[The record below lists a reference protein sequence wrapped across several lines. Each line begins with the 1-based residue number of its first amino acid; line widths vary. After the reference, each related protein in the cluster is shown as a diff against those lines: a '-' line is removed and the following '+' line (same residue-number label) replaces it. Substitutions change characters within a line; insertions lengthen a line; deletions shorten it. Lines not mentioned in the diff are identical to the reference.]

1 MGILDTLESAA
12 GSVVRGVADG
22 AKDVATGA
30 GKAASDAFDGA
41 VNAARS
47 VANGGIGAA
56 KDVYNGVRDSAED
69 VIRGVENGDVL
80 GGLEAAQSDL
90 MHSEAGA
97 IGELWNGGVNGA
109 SNLLGG
115 INQGA
120 HDIGGAVQNAYDAGV
135 DGVAGGIG
143 DIAGAG
149 AARAFRGA
157 ANTIEA
163 PIKQAAQ
170 FTWGVGE
177 GVVEG
182 VGGAVKGIGS
192 LVGDA
197 YKFGT
202 DGQYRDGV
210 ISAVESGATYAV
222 EHPLDAAAKVGSV
235 ASKLAT
241 GIYQGGL
248 QAARDGDVAE
258 YIGKGVG
265 QVAVAVATT
274 ALAPEAEA
282 GEAAGLGADAA
293 GAASRAGEALDAAG
307 GVGQLGRDEAL
318 LSEAD
323 PARAV
328 LGPATE
334 SHPEEIAQ
342 MRQALTDAGVE
353 VRDRPDAMAYAP
365 GLRPGEPG
373 QFVIDPDASYP
384 AWLHEF
390 QHAMDDKA
398 AGWGG
403 MRALMD
409 PQTRWSFEN
418 AAYGR
423 EIDFMRGLGHDD
435 VVAKLQDLKKAEWQK
450 IFPGEP
456 YQD

>member
-1 MGILDTLESAA
+1 MGVLDTLESAA
-12 GSVVRGVADG
+12 GSAVHGVA
-22 AKDVATGA
+22 
-30 GKAASDAFDGA
+30 
-41 VNAARS
+41 
-47 VANGGIGAA
+47 GAA
-56 KDVYNGVRDSAED
+56 KDVAEGAEKAAGSAFNGAVNAVKSVATGGIDAAKDVFTGVRDSAGDLINGIEH
-69 VIRGVENGDVL
+69 GDVL

-90 MHSEAGA
+90 MHGEAAGIGA
-97 IGELWNGGVNGA
+97 VWNGGFNGA
-109 SNLLGG
+109 SSLLSG

-120 HDIGGAVQNAYDAGV
+120 HDIGGAVQSAYEAGV

-143 DIAGAG
+143 DVAGAG
-149 AARAFRGA
+149 AARVFRNA
-157 ANTIEA
+157 ADAVED

-202 DGQYRDGV
+202 DSQYRDGV
-210 ISAVESGATYAV
+210 ISAVEHDATYAV
-222 EHPLDAAAKVGSV
+222 EHPFDAAAKVGAV
-235 ASKLAT
+235 AKNLAT
-241 GIYQGGL
+241 GIYQGGVH
-248 QAARDGDVAE
+248 AARDGDLAE

-265 QVAVAVATT
+265 QVALAVATT

-282 GEAAGLGADAA
+282 GEAAGLAADAA
-293 GAASRAGEALDAAG
+293 GTVSRAGEALDAAE
-307 GVGQLGRDEAL
+307 GVGQLGRGEAL

-342 MRQALTDAGVE
+342 MRQALTDAGIE
-353 VRDRPDAMAYAP
+353 VLERPGAMAYAP

-373 QFVIDPDASYP
+373 QFIIDPEASYP

-403 MRALMD
+403 MRGLMN
-409 PQTRWSFEN
+409 PETRWAFEK
-418 AAYGR
+418 AAFGR
-423 EIDFMRGLGHDD
+423 EIEFMRKGGHDD
-435 VVAKLQDLKKAEWQK
+435 VVKQLQDLLKKEWGK

-456 YQD
+456 YPE